1 MWTKNASLKK
11 QEIDLQALTASEAI
25 NRYGRVLLRGL
36 ITGIGL
42 SAIFV
47 TLVLKGFTAS
57 VGVAVVFGVVKWLT
71 RNT

>member
-11 QEIDLQALTASEAI
+11 QEFEVQALTAPEAL
-25 NRYGRVLLRGL
+25 NRYARIILRGF

-47 TLVLKGFTAS
+47 TLVLKGFIAS